1 MTHTAINSHS
11 LGEQRA
17 SEYWDDTNYCTKH
30 WGEETQAFG
39 QCEHGFSDAQN
50 NMLDAYLGEEQ
61 QDEGNA
67 MYSNSQKCTFKQ
79 VAYAERNKEN
89 LVTLSA
95 DVSAVVKNFILSI
108 TLANLSRGPPGP
120 QGPQGPPAGDTTPA

>member
-79 VAYAERNKEN
+79 VAYAERKKRESGYVISGRECSRKE
-89 LVTLSA
+89 LYPIHHACEPV
-95 DVSAVVKNFILSI
+95 
-108 TLANLSRGPPGP
+108 
-120 QGPQGPPAGDTTPA
+120 